1 MNLLNRL
8 WSRLAPKAPTAALL
22 QRVPLRDDA
31 ADDEEP
37 PCLGCGWFDS
47 SHELQTGLQVSEHDD
62 DEVVAAVLP
71 LPTWLDWQL
80 AGWQPDGHVAVH

>member
-8 WSRLAPKAPTAALL
+8 WSRLAPTAVPP
-22 QRVPLRDDA
+22 QRMPLRGGA
-31 ADDEEP
+31 AVDHEP

-71 LPTWLDWQL
+71 LPTWLDRQL
-80 AGWQPDGHVAVH
+80 AGWQPDGHVAMH